1 MSGRDAD
8 STPRLVRPYA
18 LTRGRTRPSGT
29 ALPLEALIVATD
41 AAATAKVDL
50 ERAAIV
56 RACGTPASVV
66 DLSAELGIPVGVT
79 RVLVSDLAAEGLVA
93 VHGGAASQSG
103 PDLRLLER
111 VLDGISSL

>member
-1 MSGRDAD
+1 MSGAD
-8 STPRLVRPYA
+8 GERAPRLVRPYA

-29 ALPLEALIVATD
+29 TLPLEALVVAT
-41 AAATAKVDL
+41 AAAGRAVLNL

-56 RACGTPASVV
+56 HACATPASVA
-66 DLSAELGIPVGVT
+66 DLSAGLGIPVGVT
-79 RVLVSDLAAEGLVA
+79 RVLVGDLAAEGLVQ
-93 VHGGAASQSG
+93 VHGGAGADAG